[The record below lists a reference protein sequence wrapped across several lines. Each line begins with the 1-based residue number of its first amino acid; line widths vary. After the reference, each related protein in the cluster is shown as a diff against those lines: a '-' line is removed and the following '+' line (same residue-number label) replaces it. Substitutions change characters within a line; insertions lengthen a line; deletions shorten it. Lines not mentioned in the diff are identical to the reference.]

1 MLLIGLYITIT
12 NHVKRCLKIEM
23 NEERRKM
30 NEDTD
35 NWYSGSIGHRRYN
48 LTSNEQAYLDDVL
61 QDLYVRGYPILSI
74 IDSWDR
80 HYGTQGNHISV
91 EISNK

>member
-1 MLLIGLYITIT
+1 MLLIGLYVTII

-23 NEERRKM
+23 YEERRKM

-35 NWYSGSIGHRRYN
+35 NWYNGEDCRKYR

-61 QDLYVRGYPILSI
+61 QDLYVRGYQIRSI
-74 IDSWDR
+74 IDAWDR
-80 HYGTQGNHISV
+80 QYG
-91 EISNK
+91 E

>member
-1 MLLIGLYITIT
+1 MLLIGLYVTIT
-12 NHVKRCLKIEM
+12 NHVKRCAKIEM

-35 NWYSGSIGHRRYN
+35 NWYNGENYRKCR

-61 QDLYVRGYPILSI
+61 QDLYVRGYQIRSI
-74 IDSWDR
+74 IDAWDR
-80 HYGTQGNHISV
+80 QYG
-91 EISNK
+91 E